1 MLHYILSEPN
11 SLFLSFIVIIIIT
24 IVLFIIALSINFK
37 HQFTL
42 IIAWSLVFIAPIIL
56 AEGVTNI
63 ESDTTRNIK
72 YGGDWKEVYQNELDA
87 NVTIHI
93 GDNHMITED
102 ITLKAGQP
110 LNIKLKDLPSQMTG
124 TLTITKDNAT
134 VKRNIMTDK
143 ETFITKGKV
152 DPHSKIVKVEYRP
165 IEGLTKSAHG
175 ETGDFIALKD
185 YGEVRITLEDTN
197 IEDKLQKLLDD

>member
-37 HQFTL
+37 HRFTL
-42 IIAWSLVFIAPIIL
+42 IMAWSLVFIAPIIL
-56 AEGVTNI
+56 AAEVTNI

-124 TLTITKDNAT
+124 TLIITKDNAT
-134 VKRNIMTDK
+134 IKRKITMDK
-143 ETFITKGKV
+143 EALIVKGKV